1 MTITD
6 TLNDPRRPGI
16 LVGESVEMRA
26 DYLRP
31 RLDLLRAQLEPGER
45 LLAQG
50 RAFEPTG
57 TALS

>member
-1 MTITD
+1 MTNTD
-6 TLNDPRRPGI
+6 TLNDPRRSGI
-16 LVGESVEMRA
+16 LVGESVGMRA
-26 DYLRP
+26 YLRP